1 MKFFYILL
9 LGMIVWQ
16 SVTGQKKDSTL
27 RSTVDGIVWD
37 SAHSYALQSA
47 TVAVYRSADS
57 ALLGYRL
64 SDVVGEFHFTGLPVG
79 IPLRIVISFTGYKSF
94 LRSFTISSASRSIS
108 LNHLSLQRSEGTLE
122 EAVVSAVPPV
132 RMNGDTLE
140 FNPAAFA
147 LDSNAVVEDLLRKL
161 PGVTVWGDGTITVNG
176 KQVSSVLVEGKPFFG
191 GDAKVALQNI
201 PKGSVDR
208 VQVYQRNKNPNNMLD
223 STTEI
228 NIKLRQDSKRGYF
241 GKLGAGAGTR
251 GYYEADA
258 SLNGYTPKT
267 QLGLVAAANNINKV
281 AGDVNTLLRN
291 STFKGVSANID
302 YQPDFTVQGINHTKA
317 GGFTFEHDFEA
328 PRFDKTNSLTANYFA
343 GNNDLTRIN
352 HSQTTTFLNGDSS
365 IAQRSSSTTRNS
377 DIGQDLNIRYDKK
390 KDLSTFYVSSRLQSD
405 VNHYS
410 DTQLDSVSTSS
421 KQTQSADQSDQHDS
435 IDSKS
440 IEAEA
445 GWNHRKAP
453 GNNSRLPEDF
463 DLNYAVVLGSAT
475 ENKSNHT
482 IFMSDTDPS
491 QDMKFN
497 RTYLDNT
504 STASHHLIAAL
515 GDFIP
520 WIVGNYRLH
529 NLSMK
534 FQNDLEFKQKNEKDD
549 VKDLDSATG
558 YYLPNNYLT
567 NHSRYVT
574 WNDLPSID
582 LNRRTQHSLVNRY
595 DQSLAVD
602 LHVQWQLYDMKNSST
617 HSFQDIERRYNTFVP
632 NASVTYDNNQYGAY
646 IDKYTLS
653 YITVSEHP
661 NISQLAPLVDSTDPY
676 FIQPGNIHLKP
687 DYKQELSF
695 RFTHSSLHSRNIF
708 NYDIALSAGYIQN
721 NLSDS
726 SVSDSLGRTTRYV
739 VNINGYQY
747 LNAKGILN
755 KAFKLNGHE
764 LQVNFKNSM
773 NVARSPGYI
782 NSILNISH
790 QFSNESVIGIFYA
803 LDDRISL
810 QASERLSV
818 FSSRQVN
825 KESSTRFQNSILGTV
840 FSSTVKCTNRLSI
853 GSNITYNRNAST
865 GAAVTGYTIWNANA
879 AYRLLKGNNLE
890 MKFSALDLLHQN
902 TGIVNYGANNVLTRG
917 TVNVLEQYFMLTLSY
932 FPRRFGKKKG

>member
-1 MKFFYILL
+1 MKGIYILL

-16 SVTGQKKDSTL
+16 SVKGQSA
-27 RSTVDGIVWD
+27 VDGIVWD

-64 SDVVGEFHFTGLPVG
+64 SDMGGAFHFSGLPAG
-79 IPLRIVISFTGYKSF
+79 IPLRIVISFAGYKSL

-108 LNHLSLQRSEGTLE
+108 LNHLSLQRSDGTLE

-140 FNPAAFA
+140 FNPAAFT

-176 KQVSSVLVEGKPFFG
+176 KQVNSILVEGKPFFG

-208 VQVYQRNKNPNNMLD
+208 IQVYQRNKNPNNMLD

-228 NIKLRQDSKRGYF
+228 NIKLKQDSKQGYF

-258 SLNGYTPKT
+258 SLNGYTPRT
-267 QLGLVAAANNINKV
+267 QLGLLAAANNINKT
-281 AGDVNTLLRN
+281 AGDINTLLRN

-302 YQPDFTVQGINHTKA
+302 YQPDFTVQGTNHTKA

-328 PRFDKTNSLTANYFA
+328 PRFDKTNSLTANYLA
-343 GNNDLTRIN
+343 KNNDLTRIN
-352 HSQTTTFLNGDSS
+352 NSQTTTFLNGDSS
-365 IAQRSSSTTRNS
+365 IVQRSNSTTTNS
-377 DIGQDLNIRYDKK
+377 DIGQDFNIRYDKK
-390 KDLSTFYVSSRLQSD
+390 KDLNTFYVSSRLQSD
-405 VNHYS
+405 INDYS
-410 DTQLDSVSTSS
+410 GTQLDSVSTSS
-421 KQTQSADQSDQHDS
+421 RQTQSADQNDQHDNV
-435 IDSKS
+435 DTKS
-440 IEAEA
+440 LVAEA
-445 GWNHRKAP
+445 GWNHRKAT

-463 DLNYAVVLGSAT
+463 DLSYSLVTGSAT
-475 ENKSNHT
+475 ENKSDHT
-482 IFMSDTDPS
+482 VFVSDTDPS

-497 RTYLDNT
+497 RTYLDNIT
-504 STASHHLIAAL
+504 TTSHHLIAAL
-515 GDFIP
+515 GDLTP
-520 WIVGNYRLH
+520 WLTGNYRLR
-529 NLSMK
+529 NLTMK
-534 FQNDLEFKQKNEKDD
+534 LQNDLEVRQKNEKDD

-558 YYLPNNYLT
+558 YYVPNNYLT
-567 NHSRYVT
+567 NHSRCVI

-582 LNRRTQHSLVNRY
+582 LNKRMRRSLVNRY

-602 LHVQWQLYDMKNSST
+602 LHVQWQLYDMKNNST
-617 HSFQDIERRYNTFVP
+617 HSFQDIERRYSTFVP
-632 NASVTYDNNQYGAY
+632 NASVTYDNNQFGAY

-653 YITVSEHP
+653 YITVSEYP
-661 NISQLAPLVDSTDPY
+661 SISQLAPLVDSTDPY

-687 DYKQELSF
+687 DYKKELSF
-695 RFTHSSLHSRNIF
+695 RFTHSSLHSQNIF

-726 SVSDSLGRTTRYV
+726 SVSDSLGRTTRYL
-739 VNINGYQY
+739 VNINGYRY
-747 LNAKGILN
+747 LNSKGTLN

-764 LQVNFKNSM
+764 LQVNFRNSM

-782 NSILNISH
+782 NSELNISH
-790 QFSNESVIGIFYA
+790 QFSNESVISIFYA
-803 LDDRISL
+803 LVDRVSL

-818 FSSRQVN
+818 FYSHQAN
-825 KESSTRFQNSILGTV
+825 KESSNRFQNSILGTV
-840 FSSTVKCTNRLSI
+840 FSSSVKCTNRLSI
-853 GSNITYNRNAST
+853 SSNITYNRNAST
-865 GAAVTGYTIWNANA
+865 GAAATSYTIWNANA
-879 AYRLLKGNNLE
+879 ALRLMKGNNLE

-917 TVNVLEQYFMLTLSY
+917 TVNVLQQYFMLTLSY
-932 FPRRFGKKKG
+932 FPRRFRKNHL